1 MGTVNPVNIFLL
13 FHNNERKMKIA
24 FEIVPTFK
32 TGFIKYLYMIMV
44 LGFNFVS
51 ETDTEVIAKM
61 IKYMFDNNPGASF
74 SELVEKTVK
83 ELEGKG
89 ISQNK

>member
-1 MGTVNPVNIFLL
+1 MF
-13 FHNNERKMKIA
+13 
-24 FEIVPTFK
+24 
-32 TGFIKYLYMIMV
+32 

-61 IKYMFDNNPGASF
+61 IKYMCDRNPGASF

-89 ISQNK
+89 FFALLISY

>member
-1 MGTVNPVNIFLL
+1 
-13 FHNNERKMKIA
+13 MKIA
-24 FEIVPTFK
+24 FEIDASTPFK
-32 TGFIKYLYMIMV
+32 NWFHKVHIIMF

-61 IKYMFDNNPGASF
+61 IKYMCDRNPGASF

-89 ISQNK
+89 FFALLISY